1 MFWLG
6 GLTGYVAGTL
16 VTLLVTYFGYR
27 IGEMNKVDEEW
38 LAESVDKEIE
48 QLRAIRDDNRDHNR
62 ESLKNVRSKFSEY
75 MEKKDKER
83 GNE

>member
-16 VTLLVTYFGYR
+16 VTLLVIYFGYR

-38 LAESVDKEIE
+38 LEKSADKEME
-48 QLRAIRDDNRDHNR
+48 QLMGIRDDNR

-75 MEKKDKER
+75 MEKKANAKE
-83 GNE
+83 

>member
-16 VTLLVTYFGYR
+16 VTLLVIYFGYR

-38 LAESVDKEIE
+38 LEKSADKEME
-48 QLRAIRDDNRDHNR
+48 QLMGIRDDNR

-75 MEKKDKER
+75 MEKITALKD
-83 GNE
+83 